1 MPHLRR
7 NDRLRERNN
16 MRRPVCLIGLAFVL
30 MLWIYLCIN
39 PIPETSFG
47 EDCRHTVV
55 LTGQVDKKEYRI
67 SKEREVPVIYLKN
80 VQILNSQTENAQFM
94 EKEQTPMLSQI
105 EGVICY
111 MEEEKGAAPK
121 IGSYVRMQGRLRG
134 FSQATNP
141 GEFNSRR
148 YYQILHIQARLQN
161 AQLLQESVSYH
172 KFGEKLWQ
180 IRTYLASLLDASYE
194 KDDAALMKAMLLGE
208 KSGLDEEIKQLYQV
222 NGIIHI
228 LSISGLHISLIGM
241 GFYKILRKLGCPR
254 LVTTLLAIGFMYSY
268 GLMTGMSISALRAV
282 VMFAFRIMA
291 ELLKRTYDMLTAMTI
306 VAVSVLIEQP
316 LYLYHSGFL
325 FSFGAILAIGLF
337 LPIVEENLLGKTKLE
352 RVMSTSLSVAIIT
365 LPVYLCFYYEYPLY
379 SLFLNL
385 LIIPGTGL
393 IVADGLITIAAAAY
407 CLPLGKYPAFPAH
420 LMFSFYE
427 YCCKLTLKLPGSRN
441 IMGKP
446 ENWQVILFIIII
458 TLAIFAGKKWSRLQ
472 FWQWILIALMCITM
486 RWQEGL
492 QITLID
498 VGQGD
503 GIYIADGMGGHYLID
518 GGSSDKSD
526 TGTYQ
531 ILPFLKYEGVDTL
544 DAVFVTHMDS
554 DHYNGIQTLI
564 EQMDTSGVIIKNLI
578 LPDIGE
584 ESKSEAY
591 KELAR
596 SAARQKISV
605 RYLHKGDMICHGK
618 LRLTCLHPESGSN
631 RETNEAS
638 IVLYLEYDEF
648 TALFTGDLEG
658 SGEESVRK
666 QLENYLPAGKNLT
679 MLKVAHHGSKN
690 STEAAFLETA
700 SPYIALISAGK
711 DNSYGH
717 PHEELIK
724 RLTQAGSRI
733 YQTNEGGA
741 LTVTYRRHRLN
752 VECFR
757 GVPSDNRH
765 F

>member
-1 MPHLRR
+1 
-7 NDRLRERNN
+7 

-30 MLWIYLCIN
+30 MLWIYFYIN
-39 PIPETSFG
+39 PLPETSFG

-55 LTGQVDKKEYRI
+55 LIGQVDKKEYRI

-80 VQILNSQTENAQFM
+80 VQILNSQTENAQSI
-94 EKEQTPMLSQI
+94 ETEQTLMLSQI

-111 MEEEKGAAPK
+111 MEEEKGAETAPK
-121 IGSYVRMQGRLRG
+121 IGSYVRMQGRLRA

-161 AQLLQESVSYH
+161 AQLLQESISYH
-172 KFGEKLWQ
+172 KFREKLWQ
-180 IRTYLASLLDASYE
+180 IKTYLAALLDASYE

-208 KSGLDEEIKQLYQV
+208 KSGLDEETKQLYQL

-254 LVTTLLAIGFMYSY
+254 LVTTFLAIGFMYSY
-268 GLMTGMSISALRAV
+268 GFMTGMSISALRAV

-291 ELLKRTYDMLTAMTI
+291 EVLKRTYDMLTAMTI

-325 FSFGAILAIGLF
+325 FSFGAIVAIGLF
-337 LPIVEENLLGKTKLE
+337 LPVVEENLLGKTKLE
-352 RVMSTSLSVAIIT
+352 KVMSTSLSVSIIT

-385 LIIPGTGL
+385 LIIPGTGF
-393 IVADGLITIAAAAY
+393 IVADGLISLVAAAY
-407 CLPLGKYPAFPAH
+407 CLPFGKYLAVPAH

-427 YCCKLTLKLPGSRN
+427 CCCRLTLKLPGSRN

-458 TLAIFAGKKWSRLQ
+458 TLAIFTSKKWSRLQ
-472 FWQWILIALMCITM
+472 FWQCVLLALLCITL
-486 RWQEGL
+486 RFEEGL

-503 GIYIADGMGGHYLID
+503 AIYIADGMGGHYLID

-564 EQMDTSGVIIKNLI
+564 EQMDTSGIIIKNLI

-584 ESKSEAY
+584 EGKSEAY

-605 RYLHKGDMICHGK
+605 CYLHKGDMLCHGK
-618 LRLTCLHPESGSN
+618 LRLICLHPESGSN
-631 RETNEAS
+631 QETNEAS
-638 IVLYLEYDEF
+638 IVLYLEYDDF

-658 SGEESVRK
+658 SGEESVRE
-666 QLENYLPAGKNLT
+666 QLESLLAEKKELAV
-679 MLKVAHHGSKN
+679 LKVAHHGSRN
-690 STEAAFLETA
+690 STKEAFLETT
-700 SPYIALISAGK
+700 SPDIALISAGK

-717 PHEELIK
+717 PHEELIE
-724 RLTQAGSRI
+724 RLTQAGSHI
-733 YQTNEGGA
+733 YQTNESGA
-741 LTVTYRRHRLN
+741 LTVTYRRHRIN
-752 VECFR
+752 VECFQ
-757 GVPSDNRH
+757 GVPPDNRH